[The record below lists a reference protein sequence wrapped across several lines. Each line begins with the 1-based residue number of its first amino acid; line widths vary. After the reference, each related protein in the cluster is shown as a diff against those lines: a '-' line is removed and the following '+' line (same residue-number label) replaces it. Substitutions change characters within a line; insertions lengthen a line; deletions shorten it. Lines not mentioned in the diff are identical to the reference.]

1 MRPEILNPLFTP
13 VTDLPGIGP
22 KSAALIERV
31 AGPHVW
37 DLIRAQPSRMQQRTR
52 LSEPSSLYEDQLVT
66 LPLFILQHFIPRSP
80 KAPYRVN
87 GMAGDIP
94 VSLVFFNAKGSW
106 LQGQL
111 PVREVRLVSG
121 KLARFNNNWQITHPD

>member
-31 AGPHVW
+31 AGPHIW
-37 DLIRAQPSRMQQRTR
+37 DLVRAQPSRMQQRTR

-66 LPLFILQHFIPRSP
+66 LPLFVLQHFIPRW
-80 KAPYRVN
+80 
-87 GMAGDIP
+87 MTI
-94 VSLVFFNAKGSW
+94 
-106 LQGQL
+106 
-111 PVREVRLVSG
+111 
-121 KLARFNNNWQITHPD
+121 